1 MHEREA
7 EAQLEGIGLVAHRPL
22 QHVVRVQ
29 QVVQQPL
36 LVETATYQPCP
47 ITISSQSEVARVNRD
62 DFPRPV
68 DVASPRLGKN
78 ARNGSGITQ
87 VRLSTNIYIYLFLSL
102 SSSLFPFLYVFLF
115 LFISLSFPLFLFLC
129 RCLRNVYLLRT
140 ASPNLPHL
148 PIYPITPIA
157 TLDQSSG
164 LLFANTQLRVLS
176 PSVSLSRSLSLSM
189 FAFISRSLSPF
200 LFLFLRRLP
209 PVSFPQYKSH
219 FSTPFSLAFYHYVL
233 QFIFLE

>member
-7 EAQLEGIGLVAHRPL
+7 EAQLEGIRLVAHRPL

-78 ARNGSGITQ
+78 ARNGSGIAQ
-87 VRLSTNIYIYLFLSL
+87 VRLSTNIYIYISFSLFLPL
-102 SSSLFPFLYVFLF
+102 SFPFSTFFFFSL
-115 LFISLSFPLFLFLC
+115 SLSFPLFLFLR
-129 RCLRNVYLLRT
+129 RCLRNVYLLRA

-176 PSVSLSRSLSLSM
+176 PSVSLSRSLSFNVRLYLS
-189 FAFISRSLSPF
+189 
-200 LFLFLRRLP
+200 
-209 PVSFPQYKSH
+209 VSFS
-219 FSTPFSLAFYHYVL
+219 FSFLISSSLTACLFPSV
-233 QFIFLE
+233 